1 MNVAECSFNRK
12 EDEEPNPKTMQL
24 SQLIQLIDPK
34 HLSYYLETVAS
45 FLKNSKRDLWF
56 PNISPQL
63 DAFLVRMIQDTQNLR
78 SLLNHLDVKSKALAV
93 DIIETLD
100 NHKDEFIVV
109 HSYVNSNFNK
119 NVLLYRKVVNN
130 RLSDSPVVSNFQRM
144 CPVQRPSTSERAKES
159 ARQNP
164 PDRSGTDNPLS
175 YSFKSQWVDFTLRF
189 IQDHTADCLEFPEM
203 SIDQAEFVYSL
214 IQEAK
219 LDSEEDPKCKAL
231 YAPLQKALKVFNEN
245 HEFKVSFLYLAGD
258 EVRLN
263 LEKVPLNNNRGEA
276 QCPDKNA
283 RKKNS
288 PKEVT
293 SVFIQGSLQTI
304 WEFIN
309 EEANGSILFRNA
321 NDAECSFLQR
331 ILTSIRSKNKKLHA
345 SFLEESKVMLR
356 KIVAGLRTCPFD
368 LKLAYIR
375 LEQNRTLKNVCISK
389 VPKERN
395 CTSTSACSTPIRQN
409 INAPENIVPRPSGSQ
424 QPSTSAQSS
433 NQNIARTTEGW
444 QVADRP
450 PTINNKVER
459 RDDHAVPTTS
469 NTSTNKIEKSDAQA
483 LTSNVNVK
491 VTKNTATNLA
501 GNNAQ
506 IKNDTNLKKEP
517 VIDNTGRETS
527 SLSVTVKNAATD
539 NSTLYN
545 ASDSVDSGVG
555 IDNGIES
562 EGAMKSGKSIAAAV
576 YSLKTKRDRS
586 EAKGLGLRKARLIEA
601 LSVPLESDVAMRM
614 MRQMGWKGGPLGTR
628 GDGILEPIMPDLNR
642 KSNAGLGHVAP
653 KKEPKPQKPQAPPPK
668 APQAT
673 PPKPQAPPPAK
684 LAKTIHCHK
693 PPNLRADLLGH
704 IHYLITEEYIERV
717 VVYSAKMGKKDITFL
732 KGVLKSIETRTQQAF
747 NDEVQQETFK
757 KILVEMVAAPDLQ
770 VGCVIGG
777 DKRSICFTK
786 HGVPSSQKTCDQQYM
801 PLDTVISVA
810 SKYRHAKLITTDII
824 MDIGKHLGPRNTV
837 KCNKAIGHRIILLT
851 SVLDLVTGNKLEKE
865 LNFDYI
871 LTCKQVGYVN
881 EMVIGINARVRWS
894 HSTCFENHLM
904 VEILKVL
911 KETTLVLQAVFA
923 NNNQLL
929 KFQKTSTTG
938 AYQPRFTNSSL
949 EDKIDNKDSAIPG
962 TSKQTIEKDSQAKN
976 NKNDA
981 KIDSKTGQEVIVIS
995 DSDES
1000 FKKEAKG
1007 ECSTANTSFE
1017 SEFEKDVNELK
1028 EAIKAADDNLDE
1040 KDHVSAKRLR
1050 SDSDGSHGNKKKTK
1064 INTTIKYLGIAP
1076 DSYPLEEVGIDEIMT
1091 FQNKVCEHIEK
1102 KKEKP
1107 LLECLGIKNGAIIY
1121 CCHDE
1126 FARFLVES
1134 VANNMNLK
1142 TINITNLYKNKKK
1155 QYKMSARINSYL
1167 DLNLKKLFATVE
1179 DYNPGLKTDL
1189 WGVIDVQNNTGY
1201 VNISL
1206 EVDEESF
1213 EYISDN
1219 NFSIFAGMD
1228 KLRFN
1233 LLWE

>member
-1 MNVAECSFNRK
+1 MRKFNMRSNKSSVRK

-276 QCPDKNA
+276 
-283 RKKNS
+283 
-288 PKEVT
+288 
-293 SVFIQGSLQTI
+293 
-304 WEFIN
+304 
-309 EEANGSILFRNA
+309 
-321 NDAECSFLQR
+321 
-331 ILTSIRSKNKKLHA
+331 H
-345 SFLEESKVMLR
+345 
-356 KIVAGLRTCPFD
+356 
-368 LKLAYIR
+368 
-375 LEQNRTLKNVCISK
+375 
-389 VPKERN
+389 
-395 CTSTSACSTPIRQN
+395 TPIRQN